1 MLTAFKKFLEPPVF
15 EDAEQNRVGHLLHT
29 ITLGAWMLV
38 IAMIA
43 VSIIIPTLA
52 IRSIPAAVV
61 LVILNIIATYLT
73 RKGYTQFAS
82 VTFTLA
88 LIAVITYIS
97 LSFVAQPRPY
107 ILFFGWIIVFTG
119 LLLGKRAAT
128 GTAVYFAILQTT
140 LVVLSENGI
149 IEPVNAQTSPLGN
162 TLVLVV
168 GFFLISSTINLAA
181 KSIESLYEKSKSN
194 EHELEQGN
202 QELTSLTN
210 SLEQRIADRTSE
222 LEKANLRI
230 EKRAKQFQTIS
241 QVSRVIIST
250 KNLEELLPQITQV
263 VSQQFG
269 FYHVGIFLMDLN
281 KEYAILSA
289 ANSSGGERML
299 ARSHKL
305 KIGETGIVGNV
316 AKTGKVRIA
325 LDTGADA
332 IYFNNPDLPE
342 TRSEMALPLAQA
354 DGEII
359 GVLDIQSTVPNA
371 FYQEDVEIL
380 TTLADQVSIAIDN
393 ARLFEESR
401 KTILES
407 EAAYRRDLKSGW
419 NRYTHAQKLAGVRR
433 SGLKT
438 NFLSEPINLPGAG
451 EVIRS
456 GSPYNKKEEDNS
468 VTNLTLPMSLRGE
481 LVGILNVK
489 ADREREWS
497 ADEMDIINAIME
509 RAALSIENAR
519 LLEESRKIA
528 EREHTIGEIAAKISS
543 GTEIETILKTAVR
556 ELGSQINGAQIT
568 IEIGGGE

>member
-15 EDAEQNRVGHLLHT
+15 EDAEKNRVGNLLHT
-29 ITLGAWMLV
+29 IALGTWMLI

-52 IRSIPAAVV
+52 ARSIPAAAV
-61 LVILNIIATYLT
+61 LVALNLIATYLT
-73 RKGYTQFAS
+73 RRGYTEFAS

-88 LIAVITYIS
+88 LITVITYIGV
-97 LSFVAQPRPY
+97 SFVAQPRAY
-107 ILFFGWIIVFTG
+107 ILFYGWIIVFTG

-128 GTAVYFAILQTT
+128 GVAVYFAILQTI
-140 LVVLSENGI
+140 LVLLSENGI
-149 IEPVNAQTSPLGN
+149 IDPVNAQTSPLGN
-162 TLVLVV
+162 TLVLVI
-168 GFFLISSTINLAA
+168 GFFLISSTINLAS

-194 EHELEQGN
+194 EDELEQSN
-202 QELTSLTN
+202 QELISLTN
-210 SLEQRIADRTSE
+210 SLEQRITDRTRE

-269 FYHVGIFLMDLN
+269 FYHVGIFLIDLN

-299 ARSHKL
+299 ARAHKL

-342 TRSEMALPLAQA
+342 TRSEMALPLTQA

-456 GSPYNKKEEDNS
+456 GSPYNKKEEDS
-468 VTNLTLPMSLRGE
+468 SATNLTLPMSLRGE

-489 ADREREWS
+489 ADKERNWS

-528 EREHTIGEIAAKISS
+528 EREHTIGEITAKISS